1 VWKCLIIQASVS
13 LGSFLAADSKLNVC
27 YNSPI
32 TERSEQYVS
41 SSGSSGESTTA
52 TTRHLSGATMSST
65 LLGKTPHLQ
74 RQRVDSVPSAQRASH
89 SSISSMAFRNLS
101 AKDPL
106 PSNRLGMNSNVGG
119 QHSVCTSSLPVPS
132 SAHPAQVAE
141 ASCSKGHHEIDVT
154 TYVSPTDCNGEQQ
167 LNASVWI
174 DTRNP
179 FDEELIAKFLRK
191 LPQPVTSYPTYKA
204 LSGPITLRINSKVV
218 LGTWCV

>member
-1 VWKCLIIQASVS
+1 MC
-13 LGSFLAADSKLNVC
+13 C
-27 YNSPI
+27 NSPI

-65 LLGKTPHLQ
+65 LFGKTPHLQ
-74 RQRVDSVPSAQRASH
+74 RQRTDGAPSAQRVSH
-89 SSISSMAFRNLS
+89 SSSSSNSMAFRNLS

-106 PSNRLGMNSNVGG
+106 PNNGLGINSNVGG
-119 QHSVCTSSLPVPS
+119 QQSVCTSALQFPS
-132 SAHPAQVAE
+132 SAHPAQAAE
-141 ASCSKGHHEIDVT
+141 ASCSKGHHEIDIT
-154 TYVSPTDCNGEQQ
+154 TYISTTDCNVEQQ

-204 LSGPITLRINSKVV
+204 LSGTITLRINSKVM
-218 LGTWCV
+218 LGTWCVAEFLCLQV